1 MSDPQLDETMPLPQG
16 GGATP
21 TDTAPATPA
30 AGTSAT
36 QPAAQSVD
44 FVGRQ
49 LGDFRVLR
57 RLGSG
62 GMAEVFLAEQ
72 VSLKRQV
79 ALKILKPELVQESD
93 DSHLKRF
100 TQEATAAANLNHP
113 HIVQVYAIGEH
124 KGTHYIAQE
133 YVPGL
138 TLREWLRKNG
148 PPEPLIA
155 IRILRQV
162 ALALQAAAEAGVVH
176 RDIKPENVLLTKK
189 GEAKVADFGLAQLSQ
204 TSDRVQLTQIGM
216 TMGTP
221 LYMSP
226 EQVEGKPLDHRS
238 DLYSL
243 GVTAYH
249 LLAGTPPFR
258 GETAVSV
265 AVQHLNVTAEP
276 LHKVRP
282 DLPVALCELVEKMMD
297 KRPGHRYQ
305 TAAEL
310 AEDLR
315 ALGVALKVDPQAAA
329 KKNLGDFTVAKEA
342 PAPPMPLALSD
353 FFDWTPRRHAV
364 TLAAAAAVVL
374 LLAAGIGWATRPAD
388 PLRAPLPRPTIER
401 AKTAWD
407 QVFMATIDGTD
418 EAWQAVL
425 DFWPASQPENDRPRS
440 QAALRL
446 GLLRLADRDRAGA
459 AQLFREL
466 AASPSN
472 EWAQVN
478 GNAGLAVLAAIENRR
493 DDLRQAVTQLSR
505 IGFFDVG
512 RQLDSEMGELFR
524 GVGERP
530 RTNDEAQRSLNQLL
544 EQIAAE
550 GPEDGPGNGPLG
562 PPPGPPPGRNGGP

>member
-16 GGATP
+16 GG
-21 TDTAPATPA
+21 TPA
-30 AGTSAT
+30 DTTRGTPAGGTDAT
-36 QPAAQSVD
+36 RPVAQSVD

-124 KGTHYIAQE
+124 KGVHYIAQE

-148 PPEPLIA
+148 PPEPIVA

-204 TSDRVQLTQIGM
+204 TSERVQLTQIGM

-226 EQVEGKPLDHRS
+226 EQVEGKALDHRS

-265 AVQHLNVTAEP
+265 AVQHLNVTPEA

-282 DLPVALCELVEKMMD
+282 DLPVALCELVEKMMN
-297 KRPGHRYQ
+297 KRPAHRYQ
-305 TAAEL
+305 TAGEL

-342 PAPPMPLALSD
+342 PAPPMPLALAD

-364 TLAAAAAVVL
+364 TLGAAAAIVL

-388 PLRAPLPRPTIER
+388 PFKAPLPRPTIEK
-401 AKTAWD
+401 AKTAGD
-407 QVFMATIDGTD
+407 QFFAATIDGSA
-418 EAWQAVL
+418 EAWQAVR
-425 DFWPASQPENDRPRS
+425 DYWPDDRFWRP
-440 QAALRL
+440 QAT
-446 GLLRLADRDRAGA
+446 LRLAMLRLTDQDRAGA
-459 AQLFREL
+459 AELFREL
-466 AASPSN
+466 AASSS

-478 GNAGLAVLAAIENRR
+478 GNAGLAVLAAIEARR
-493 DDLRQAVTQLSR
+493 DDLRQAVNQLSR
-505 IGFFDVG
+505 IGLDDVG
-512 RQLDSEMGELFR
+512 RFLDAELGELFR
-524 GVGERP
+524 EVGQRR
-530 RTNDEAQRSLNQLL
+530 RTNDAAQESLDKLL
-544 EQIAAE
+544 EAIAAE
-550 GPEDGPGNGPLG
+550 GAEGGPGNG
-562 PPPGPPPGRNGGP
+562 PPGPPPGGNPR